1 MSDDASLFFMSCKN
15 KIPSDSLFY
24 LKQSLEKASEE
35 QRQKLFFVKIK
46 DPLYGFLFSF
56 ILPGLDRIYK
66 GDVILGAIKLV
77 FVIFSYLGFIISF
90 GDKKIGVSVDK
101 IFYPNTSNDPYTR
114 IIDKILFHYFPNTS
128 YDPYTPNASEIFFF
142 FLCVVAV
149 IWVLVDYFLVW
160 KGICKDNL
168 KKIFEVLQ

>member
-35 QRQKLFFVKIK
+35 QKQKLFFVKIK

-77 FVIFSYLGFIISF
+77 FVIFSYLGLRISF
-90 GDKKIGVSVDK
+90 GDKEIDILIDK
-101 IFYPNTSNDPYTR
+101 IFY
-114 IIDKILFHYFPNTS
+114 YFSNTS